1 MNYSSIIRRFA
12 AMILDAVIIIVPT
25 WVGAH
30 AIPVL
35 GGVVMLVLY
44 YPVLESSKLQA
55 TIGKHLMGIEVTG
68 LSGQRIT
75 FKTACLRLLLKIL
88 STACFFIGHLFAFF
102 TDRHQAFHDII
113 AETVVVY
120 GRQEI
125 AIVDA
130 WVEQIRVI
138 FAVR

>member
-1 MNYSSIIRRFA
+1 MV
-12 AMILDAVIIIVPT
+12 LDAVIIIIPT
-25 WVGAH
+25 WVAAH
-30 AIPVL
+30 AIPLL
-35 GGVVMLVLY
+35 GGIVMVVLY
-44 YPVLESSKLQA
+44 YPVLESSRLRA
-55 TIGKHLMGIEVTG
+55 TIGKHLMGIEVSG

-75 FKTACLRLLLKIL
+75 FKTACLRLLLKLL
-88 STACFFIGHLFAFF
+88 SMACFFIGHLFAIF

-125 AIVDA
+125 SVMDA